1 MKLTVFQSDKG
12 DCLLVTTASGHHM
25 LVDGGMAS
33 SYTAH
38 VSPTLG
44 KIEKAKKS
52 LDVVYVSHID
62 ADHISGVLQMLN
74 DLVEWRVYRY
84 QSETKNR
91 KVRPPTC
98 IRPPDIKALW
108 HNGFR
113 DQIGQNAVEIDDVL
127 SASAQTL
134 MAAESPPLKELARI
148 RGDLATSISQALQLS
163 SRISTGQLNIK
174 LNPECLGKLMQ
185 VTVGQSP
192 IMLGSAKLF
201 VIGPCPEDLRK
212 LRDEWETWLSENK
225 EAVGRLRRK
234 AQAAEDELH
243 SSAQAI
249 LAEALTK
256 EGEALGARLVA
267 SSRFP
272 PPDLVAASKV
282 LGQRKMVTTPNLA
295 SLMFFLEE
303 NGKTVI
309 LTGDG
314 HCEDIIKGLK
324 RQGKLTGDK
333 PLRVNVLK
341 VQHHGSEHNIDQ
353 SFLEQVIADDY
364 IFCGNG
370 FSNNPDLDVVKL
382 LVETR
387 KKAQGPFR
395 LWFNCTADTVKSA
408 GWAKHMRAVEKLT
421 KQLIKK
427 TVGKGKATFL
437 KDSSFELAL

>member
-12 DCLLVTTASGHHM
+12 DCLLVNTASGHHM

-44 KIEKAKKS
+44 KMQKAKQV

-62 ADHISGVLQMLN
+62 ADHISGVLQMLD
-74 DLVEWRVYRY
+74 DLVKWRVYDH
-84 QSETKNR
+84 QKKTKNP
-91 KVRPPTC
+91 KAKPPAC
-98 IRPPDIKALW
+98 ERPPDIKALW

-113 DQIGQNAVEIDDVL
+113 NQIGQKAVEIDDVL

-134 MAAESPPLKELARI
+134 MAAESPLLKELAGI
-148 RGDLATSISQALQLS
+148 RGDLATSIRQALQLS

-174 LNPECLGKLMQ
+174 LNPEYQGRLMQ

-192 IMLGSAKLF
+192 LTLGSAKLF

-225 EAVGRLRRK
+225 EAVARLRRK
-234 AQAAEDELH
+234 AQTDEDKLH
-243 SSAQAI
+243 SNAQTI

-256 EGEALGARLVA
+256 EGESLGARLVA

-272 PPDLVAASKV
+272 VTELDAARKV

-295 SLMFFLEE
+295 SLMFLLEE

-314 HCEDIIKGLK
+314 HCENILKGLK
-324 RQGKLTGDK
+324 RQGMLTRDK

-353 SFLEQVIADDY
+353 PFLEQVLADNY

-395 LWFNCTADTVKSA
+395 LWFNCTADTVKNA
-408 GWAKHMRAVEKLT
+408 GWAKHMKAVENLT
-421 KQLIKK
+421 KQLMKK
-427 TVGKGKATFL
+427 TSNKGKATFL
-437 KDSSFELAL
+437 KDSSFELVL